1 MADAPSETTSETT
14 DEATAGEAGGL
25 GAAAAR
31 EKARYAGGEERPLGS
46 YAGLM
51 GAYGAM
57 VVVLAA
63 LVRRRGRGLPER
75 IHLGDLALLSV
86 ATHKISRLLAKDPV
100 TSPLRAPFTRFAGTS
115 GDAELA
121 DEVRGTGP
129 RKAVGELVTC
139 PFCLAQWVATGF
151 AFGLVLAPRATRL
164 TAGVF
169 TMVTG
174 AELLHFAHAGAQQ
187 GIES

>member
-1 MADAPSETTSETT
+1 MTQAHTEPVQV
-14 DEATAGEAGGL
+14 GRGL
-25 GAAAAR
+25 LSAARREAAAYR
-31 EKARYAGGEERPLGS
+31 DGEERPLGS
-46 YAGLM
+46 FLAVM
-51 GAYGAM
+51 GAYGAL
-57 VVVLAA
+57 VGAA
-63 LVRRRGRGLPER
+63 GVAARRRGLPER
-75 IHLGDLALLSV
+75 VAWSDLALSSV
-86 ATHKISRLLAKDPV
+86 ATYKVSRLLAKDPV

-129 RKAVGELVTC
+129 RKAIGELVTC

-151 AFGLVLAPRATRL
+151 AFGLVLAPRATRM